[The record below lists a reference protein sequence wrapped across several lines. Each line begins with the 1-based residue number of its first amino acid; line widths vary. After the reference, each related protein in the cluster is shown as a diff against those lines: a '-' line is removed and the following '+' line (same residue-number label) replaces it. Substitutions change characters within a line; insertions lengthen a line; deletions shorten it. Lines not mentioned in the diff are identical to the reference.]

1 MKITRLTTFLVPP
14 RWCFLRIDTD
24 AGLCGWGEP
33 VVEGRAHTVA
43 AAVEELSDYLVGKDP
58 RHIEDLWNVM
68 YRGGFYRGGPILM
81 SAIAGIDQALWD
93 IKGKHLGVPVHELL
107 GGPVRQ
113 RIRVYSWIGGDRP
126 ADTARAARAAV
137 ERGFTAVKMNGTEEL
152 HYIDNHAKVDKV
164 LENVQAVRDAV
175 GPHIGLG
182 VDFHGRVH
190 KPMAKVLM
198 RELAPYRLMFIEE
211 PVLSEHLE
219 AIPELA
225 AISPAPIALGER
237 LYSRHDFKQ
246 VLGRGGVDIIQ
257 PDPSH
262 SGGITETRKIAAMAE
277 AYDVAV
283 ALHCPLGPI
292 ALAANLQLDAVCHNA
307 FIQEQS
313 LGIHYNTVNDL
324 LDYLLD
330 RSAFAYREGYL
341 SIPGGP
347 GLGIEIDEAYVS
359 ERAAIGHRWRNPLWR
374 HDDGSVAEW

>member
-1 MKITRLTTFLVPP
+1 MKITAITTYLVPP
-14 RWCFLRIDTD
+14 RWLFVRIDTD
-24 AGLCGWGEP
+24 AGICGWGEP
-33 VVEGRAHTVA
+33 IVEGRAHTVA

-58 RHIEDLWNVM
+58 RHIEDHWNVL

-81 SAIAGIDQALWD
+81 SALAGIDQALWD
-93 IKGKHLGVPVHELL
+93 IHGKALGVPVHALL
-107 GGPVRQ
+107 GGPVRD

-126 ADTARAARAAV
+126 ADTARAARDAV
-137 ERGFTAVKMNGTEEL
+137 ARGFTAVKMNATEEVQFVDS
-152 HYIDNHAKVDKV
+152 HDKVTRV

-175 GPHIGLG
+175 GRDVGVA

-198 RELAPYRLMFIEE
+198 RELAPFGLMFIEE

-225 AISPAPIALGER
+225 ALSPAPIALGER
-237 LYSRHDFKQ
+237 LYSRFDFKR
-246 VLGRGGVDIIQ
+246 VLQTGGVDILQ

-277 AYDVAV
+277 AYDVAI

-292 ALAANLQLDAVCHNA
+292 ALAANLQLDAVCYNA

-313 LGIHYNTVNDL
+313 LGIHYNASNDL
-324 LDYLLD
+324 LDYLVD
-330 RSAFAYREGYL
+330 RAPFEYREGFVR
-341 SIPGGP
+341 IPDGP
-347 GLGIEIDEAYVS
+347 GLGIEINQAYVD
-359 ERAAIGHRWRNPLWR
+359 ERAAESHRWRNPIWR
-374 HDDGSVAEW
+374 HADGSVAEW

>member
-14 RWCFLRIDTD
+14 RWLFLRIDTD
-24 AGLCGWGEP
+24 AGISGWGEP

-43 AAVEELSDYLVGKDP
+43 AAVEELSDYLIGKDP
-58 RHIEDLWNVM
+58 RHIEDHWNVM

-126 ADTARAARAAV
+126 ADTARAAKAAV
-137 ERGFTAVKMNGTEEL
+137 ERGFTAVKMNGTEEM
-152 HYIDNHAKVDKV
+152 HFVDSHAKVDRV
-164 LENVQAVRDAV
+164 LENVQAVREAV
-175 GPHIGLG
+175 GPHVGLG

-198 RELAPYRLMFIEE
+198 RELAPYKLMFIEE

-225 AISPAPIALGER
+225 SLGVAPIALGER
-237 LYSRHDFKQ
+237 LYSRYDFKR
-246 VLGRGGVDIIQ
+246 VLETGGVDIIQ

-262 SGGITETRKIAAMAE
+262 AGGITETRKIAAMAE
-277 AYDVAV
+277 AYDVAL

-307 FIQEQS
+307 FIQEQG
-313 LGIHYNTVNDL
+313 LGIHYNASNDL
-324 LDYLLD
+324 LDYVSD
-330 RSAFAYREGYL
+330 RKVFAYENGYVT
-341 SIPGGP
+341 IPEGP
-347 GLGIEIDEAYVS
+347 GLGIQINEDYVA
-359 ERAAIGHRWRNPLWR
+359 ERAEVGHRWRNPLWR